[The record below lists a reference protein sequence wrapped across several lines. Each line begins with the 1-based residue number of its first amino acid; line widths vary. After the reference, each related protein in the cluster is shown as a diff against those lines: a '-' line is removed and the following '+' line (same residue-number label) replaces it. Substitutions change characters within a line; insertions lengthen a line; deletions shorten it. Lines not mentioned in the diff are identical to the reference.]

1 VTPHVTENGAK
12 SNICGLAD
20 AARQGLVQME
30 TDSGERTLMVI
41 RQVRL
46 KNLRHYVT
54 MFVLL
59 IIAGYLQFFRP
70 SFLPAY
76 DLLDTWDVYYLLE
89 ILLIFIAFISVIVA
103 EVKRVKREYLVTN
116 LRIIDSYGILKK
128 TTTVMMANQV
138 ERVYSTQGILQR
150 LLRYGDVVV
159 DTGEDQVVL
168 EGVHNPKKVE
178 GAITQA
184 MASRLPSRR

>member
-1 VTPHVTENGAK
+1 
-12 SNICGLAD
+12 
-20 AARQGLVQME
+20 ME
-30 TDSGERTLMVI
+30 TESGERTLMVF

-46 KNLRHYVT
+46 KNLKHYVI
-54 MFVLL
+54 MFIVL

-76 DLLDTWDVYYLLE
+76 DLLGKWDVYYLLE
-89 ILLIFIAFISVIVA
+89 ILLVFIALLSLLIA
-103 EVKRVKREYLVTN
+103 EIKRIRQEYLVTN

-138 ERVYSTQGILQR
+138 ERVYSTQGLLQR
-150 LLRYGDVVV
+150 LLRFGDVVV
-159 DTGEDQVVL
+159 DTGEDQVTL
-168 EGVHNPKKVE
+168 EGVHDPKKVE
-178 GAITQA
+178 GVITQA

>member
-1 VTPHVTENGAK
+1 VAIKGP
-12 SNICGLAD
+12 
-20 AARQGLVQME
+20 VQME
-30 TDSGERTLMVI
+30 TESGERTLAVV

-46 KNLRHYVT
+46 KNLKNYVL
-54 MFVLL
+54 MIVLL
-59 IIAGYLQFFRP
+59 AIVIYLQYFRP

-76 DLLDTWDVYYLLE
+76 DLLGRWDVYYLLE
-89 ILLIFIAFISVIVA
+89 ILLIFIALISVLVA
-103 EVKRVKREYLVTN
+103 EVRRIKQEYLITN

-159 DTGEDQVVL
+159 DTGEDQVTL
-168 EGVHNPKKVE
+168 EGVHNPKKIE
-178 GAITQA
+178 GVITQA

>member
-1 VTPHVTENGAK
+1 
-12 SNICGLAD
+12 
-20 AARQGLVQME
+20 ME

-46 KNLRHYVT
+46 KNLKNYVT
-54 MFVLL
+54 MFVFL

-76 DLLDTWDVYYLLE
+76 DLLDRWDVYYLLE
-89 ILLIFIAFISVIVA
+89 LLLVFIAFISVIVA
-103 EVKRVKREYLVTN
+103 EVKRVKQEYLVTN

>member
-1 VTPHVTENGAK
+1 MA
-12 SNICGLAD
+12 
-20 AARQGLVQME
+20 

-46 KNLRHYVT
+46 KNLRHYLI

-59 IIAGYLQFFRP
+59 IIAGYLQFFRH

-76 DLLDTWDVYYLLE
+76 DLLDRWDVYYLLE

-103 EVKRVKREYLVTN
+103 EIKRVKQEYLVTT
-116 LRIIDSYGILKK
+116 LRVIDSYGILKK
-128 TTTVMMANQV
+128 STTVMMANQV

-159 DTGEDQVVL
+159 DTGEDQITL
-168 EGVHNPKKVE
+168 EGVHDPKKVE

-184 MASRLPSRR
+184 MASRLPRGR

>member
-1 VTPHVTENGAK
+1 
-12 SNICGLAD
+12 
-20 AARQGLVQME
+20 ME

-46 KNLRHYVT
+46 KNLRHYAT

-76 DLLDTWDVYYLLE
+76 DLLGRWDIYYLLE
-89 ILLIFIAFISVIVA
+89 ILLIFIALISVIIA
-103 EVKRVKREYLVTN
+103 EVKRIKQEYLVTN
-116 LRIIDSYGILKK
+116 LRIIDTYGIMKK
-128 TTTVMMANQV
+128 STTVMMANQV
-138 ERVYSTQGILQR
+138 ERVYSTQGVLQR
-150 LLRYGDVVV
+150 LMRYGDVVV

-168 EGVHNPKKVE
+168 EGVHDPKKVE